1 MIRIH
6 GHTSVSVK
14 RSVVDYVLISPV
26 SCAFRFV
33 EHEVGG
39 IVGNISDSGEVSYTD
54 VQPDGTA
61 VNGAAGVVE
70 SKGIVPVAVG
80 SAA

>member
-1 MIRIH
+1 VVGIH

-14 RSVVDYVLISPV
+14 GAVVYDVLISPV
-26 SCAFRFV
+26 SRTFRLV

-39 IVGNISDSGEVSYTD
+39 IVRNISDSGEVPYTD

-61 VNGAAGVVE
+61 VYLAARVVE
-70 SKGIVPVAVG
+70 GEGVVPVAVG